1 MLRRALLL
9 IAALVVAAFL
19 AAVPARAQFGSIE
32 GDVKDPE
39 GNPMV
44 GAQILIERT
53 DIKGN
58 YKCKSDRKGHYF
70 HGGLPLGNYNVTL
83 ADASGKTLDMV
94 KGVRTRLG
102 DSQMVNFDL
111 KARQQRAAA
120 QQAGI
125 KVKQQ
130 QGGAATGGQELTK
143 EQRAQIEA
151 AMKQREAVRQKIE
164 KLQKSYG
171 AGMEAM
177 KTVGDQGLLAAA
189 LSIPAGTPLTPE
201 IRSKMDDKKFELCSS
216 AATDFE
222 AAAEAAKT
230 DSNEHIVLAQ
240 LAEARVCQAKAKRGQ
255 EATDLYNKSIE
266 AYQKAIALKA
276 DDPSYHNNYALA
288 LVNVGKMPEALEE
301 LGKAVQLDPPGAGRY
316 FYNLGAV
323 LTNSGRAKEATDAF
337 RKATEAD
344 AKYADAWYQ
353 LGVSLL
359 ADVKLD
365 PVTGKSTPAPGTLE
379 ALQKYLDLQPDGAH
393 AAEAKGMI
401 EALAGTVQT
410 RIKSDKAAPAKKKR

>member
-1 MLRRALLL
+1 MLRRALLI

-32 GDVKDPE
+32 GDVKDQD

-83 ADASGKTLDMV
+83 ADASGKTLDLV

-125 KVKQQ
+125 APRQQ
-130 QGGAATGGQELTK
+130 AGPGGQELTK
-143 EQRAQIEA
+143 EQRAQIDA
-151 AMKQREAVRQKIE
+151 AMKQREALRQKME
-164 KLQKSYG
+164 KLQKNYG

-177 KTVGDQGLLAAA
+177 KTAGDPALLAAA
-189 LSIPAGTPLTPE
+189 LNIPADTPLTPE
-201 IRSKMDDKKFELCSS
+201 LHSKMDDKKFELCST
-216 AATDFE
+216 AATEFE
-222 AAAEAAKT
+222 AAAAAAKA

-288 LVNVGKMPEALEE
+288 LVNVGKMPQALEE

-337 RKATEAD
+337 KKATEAD

-365 PVTGKSTPAPGTLE
+365 PATGKSIPAPGTLE

-410 RIKSDKAAPAKKKR
+410 QIKSEKAAPAKKKR

>member
-1 MLRRALLL
+1 MLRRAFLI

-32 GDVKDPE
+32 GDVKDQD

-44 GAQILIERT
+44 GAQILIERI

-70 HGGLPLGNYNVTL
+70 HGGLPLGNYTVTL

-125 KVKQQ
+125 NPRQQ
-130 QGGAATGGQELTK
+130 PGGGGGQELTK
-143 EQRAQIEA
+143 EQRAQIDA
-151 AMKQREAVRQKIE
+151 AMKQREAVRQKME

-171 AGMEAM
+171 TGMEAM
-177 KTVGDQGLLAAA
+177 KTAGDQGLLAAA
-189 LSIPAGTPLTPE
+189 LSIPADTPLTPE
-201 IRSKMDDKKFELCSS
+201 LRSKMDDKKFELCST
-216 AATDFE
+216 AATEFE

-288 LVNVGKMPEALEE
+288 LVNVGKMPQALEE
-301 LGKAVQLDPPGAGRY
+301 LGKAAQLDPPGAGRY

-337 RKATEAD
+337 KKATEAD
-344 AKYADAWYQ
+344 PKYADAWYQ

-365 PVTGKSTPAPGTLE
+365 PATGKSTPAPGTIE

-410 RIKSDKAAPAKKKR
+410 LIKREKAAPAKKKK

>member
-19 AAVPARAQFGSIE
+19 AAVPACAQFGSIE
-32 GDVKDPE
+32 GDVKDQE

-83 ADASGKTLDMV
+83 ADASGKALDMV

-125 KVKQQ
+125 KTKQQ
-130 QGGAATGGQELTK
+130 PGGGGGQELTK
-143 EQRAQIEA
+143 EQRAQIDA
-151 AMKQREAVRQKIE
+151 AMKQREALRQKME
-164 KLQKSYG
+164 KLQKNYG

-177 KTVGDQGLLAAA
+177 KTAGDQGLLAAA
-189 LSIPAGTPLTPE
+189 LNIPADTPLTPE
-201 IRSKMDDKKFELCSS
+201 LRSKMDDKKFELCSTAS
-216 AATDFE
+216 TEFE
-222 AAAEAAKT
+222 AAAEAAKA

-255 EATDLYNKSIE
+255 EATDLYSKSIE

-288 LVNVGKMPEALEE
+288 LVNVGKMPQALEE
-301 LGKAVQLDPPGAGRY
+301 LGKAAQLDPPGAGRY

-344 AKYADAWYQ
+344 PKYADAWYQ

-365 PVTGKSTPAPGTLE
+365 PATGKSTPAPGTLE

-410 RIKSDKAAPAKKKR
+410 LIKREKAPPAKKKK

>member
-1 MLRRALLL
+1 MLKQAFLI
-9 IAALVVAAFL
+9 IAALVITSFL

-32 GDVKDPE
+32 GDVKDTE

-44 GAQILIERT
+44 GAQILIERI

-70 HGGLPLGNYNVTL
+70 HGGLPLGNYTVTL
-83 ADASGKTLDMV
+83 ADASGKTLDLV

-102 DSQMVNFDL
+102 DSQIVNFDL

-125 KVKQQ
+125 APRQQ
-130 QGGAATGGQELTK
+130 AGGGGGQELTK

-151 AMKQREAVRQKIE
+151 AMKQREAMRQKME

-171 AGMEAM
+171 TGMEAM
-177 KTVGDQGLLAAA
+177 KMAGDQGLLAAA
-189 LSIPAGTPLTPE
+189 LNIPAGTALTPE
-201 IRSKMDDKKFELCSS
+201 IRSKMDDKKFELCST
-216 AATDFE
+216 AATEFE

-240 LAEARVCQAKAKRGQ
+240 LAEARVCQAKSKRGQ

-266 AYQKAIALKA
+266 AYQKAITLKA

-288 LVNVGKMPEALEE
+288 LVNVGKMPEALQE
-301 LGKAVQLDPPGAGRY
+301 LGKAAQLDPPGAGRY

-337 RKATEAD
+337 KKATEAD
-344 AKYADAWYQ
+344 PNYADAWYQ

-365 PVTGKSTPAPGTLE
+365 PATGKSTPAPGTLE
-379 ALQKYLDLQPDGAH
+379 ALQKYLDLQPDGPH
-393 AAEAKGMI
+393 TAEAKGMI
-401 EALAGTVQT
+401 EALGSTVQT
-410 RIKSDKAAPAKKKR
+410 VIKGEKAAPAKKKR

>member
-1 MLRRALLL
+1 MLRRAFLL
-9 IAALVVAAFL
+9 IAALVIAAFL

-32 GDVKDPE
+32 GDVKDQE

-44 GAQILIERT
+44 GAQILIERI

-70 HGGLPLGNYNVTL
+70 HGGLPLGNYTVTL
-83 ADASGKTLDMV
+83 ADASGKTLDLV

-125 KVKQQ
+125 APKQQ
-130 QGGAATGGQELTK
+130 AFGVGGGQELTK

-151 AMKQREAVRQKIE
+151 AMKQREAVRQKME
-164 KLQKSYG
+164 KLQKNYG

-177 KTVGDQGLLAAA
+177 KTAGDQGLLAAA
-189 LSIPAGTPLTPE
+189 LNIPAGTTLTPE
-201 IRSKMDDKKFELCSS
+201 VRTKMDDKKFELCSS

-288 LVNVGKMPEALEE
+288 LVNVGKMPQALEE
-301 LGKAVQLDPPGAGRY
+301 LGKAAQLDPPGAGRY

-337 RKATEAD
+337 KKATEAD
-344 AKYADAWYQ
+344 PKYADAWYQ

-365 PVTGKSTPAPGTLE
+365 QITGKSTPAPGTLE

-410 RIKSDKAAPAKKKR
+410 RIKSEKAVPAKKKK

>member
-1 MLRRALLL
+1 MLRRAFLL

-44 GAQILIERT
+44 GAQILIERI

-111 KARQQRAAA
+111 KSSRERAMARE
-120 QQAGI
+120 AGL

-130 QGGAATGGQELTK
+130 PGGAATGGQELTK

-151 AMKQREAVRQKIE
+151 AMKQREALRQKME
-164 KLQKSYG
+164 KLQKNYG

-177 KTVGDQGLLAAA
+177 KTAGDQGLLAAA

-255 EATDLYNKSIE
+255 EAADLYNKSIE

-288 LVNVGKMPEALEE
+288 LVNVGKMPQALEE
-301 LGKAVQLDPPGAGRY
+301 LGKAAQLDPPGAGRY

-365 PVTGKSTPAPGTLE
+365 PATGKSTPAPGTIE

-393 AAEAKGMI
+393 VAEAKGMI

-410 RIKSDKAAPAKKKR
+410 LIKSDRAAPAKKKR

>member
-1 MLRRALLL
+1 MLRRVFLL

-32 GDVKDPE
+32 GDVRDQE

-44 GAQILIERT
+44 GAQILIERI

-70 HGGLPLGNYNVTL
+70 HGGLPLGNYTVTL
-83 ADASGKTLDMV
+83 ADASGKALDLV

-111 KARQQRAAA
+111 KSSRERAMARE
-120 QQAGI
+120 AGL

-130 QGGAATGGQELTK
+130 PGGAATGGQELTK

-151 AMKQREAVRQKIE
+151 AMKQREALRQKME
-164 KLQKSYG
+164 KLQKNYG

-177 KTVGDQGLLAAA
+177 KTAGDQGLLAAA

-255 EATDLYNKSIE
+255 EAADLYNKSIE

-288 LVNVGKMPEALEE
+288 LVNVGKMPQALEE
-301 LGKAVQLDPPGAGRY
+301 LGKAAQLDPPGAGRY

-365 PVTGKSTPAPGTLE
+365 PATGKSTPAPGTIE

-393 AAEAKGMI
+393 VAEAKGMI

-410 RIKSDKAAPAKKKR
+410 LIKSDRAAPAKKKR

>member
-1 MLRRALLL
+1 MLRRAFLL

-32 GDVKDPE
+32 GDVRDQD

-44 GAQILIERT
+44 GAQILIERI

-70 HGGLPLGNYNVTL
+70 HGGLPLGNYTVTL
-83 ADASGKTLDMV
+83 ADASGKALDLV

-102 DSQMVNFDL
+102 DSQIVNFDL

-125 KVKQQ
+125 KTKQQ
-130 QGGAATGGQELTK
+130 PGGGGGQELTK
-143 EQRAQIEA
+143 EQRAQIDA
-151 AMKQREAVRQKIE
+151 AMKQREAMRQKME

-177 KTVGDQGLLAAA
+177 KTAGDQGLLAAA
-189 LSIPAGTPLTPE
+189 LNIPAGTALTPE
-201 IRSKMDDKKFELCSS
+201 VRTKMDDKKFELCSS

-288 LVNVGKMPEALEE
+288 LVNVGKMPQALEE
-301 LGKAVQLDPPGAGRY
+301 LGKAAQLDPPGAGRY

-344 AKYADAWYQ
+344 PTYADAWYQ

-365 PVTGKSTPAPGTLE
+365 PATGKSTPAPGTIE
-379 ALQKYLDLQPDGAH
+379 ALQKYLDLQPDGPH

-410 RIKSDKAAPAKKKR
+410 LIKREKAPPAKKKK

>member
-32 GDVKDPE
+32 GDVKDQE

-44 GAQILIERT
+44 GAQILIERI

-83 ADASGKTLDMV
+83 ADASGKALDMV

-125 KVKQQ
+125 KTRQQ
-130 QGGAATGGQELTK
+130 QPGGGGQELTK
-143 EQRAQIEA
+143 EQRAQIDA
-151 AMKQREAVRQKIE
+151 AMKQREALRQKME
-164 KLQKSYG
+164 KLQKNYG

-177 KTVGDQGLLAAA
+177 KTAGDQALLAAA
-189 LSIPAGTPLTPE
+189 LNIPAGTPLTPE
-201 IRSKMDDKKFELCSS
+201 VRTKMDDKKFELCSS

-255 EATDLYNKSIE
+255 EATDLYSKSIE

-288 LVNVGKMPEALEE
+288 LVNVGKMPQALEE
-301 LGKAVQLDPPGAGRY
+301 LGKAAQLDPPGAGRY

-344 AKYADAWYQ
+344 PKYADAWYQ

-365 PVTGKSTPAPGTLE
+365 PATGKSTPAPGTLE

-410 RIKSDKAAPAKKKR
+410 LIKREKAAPAKKKK

>member
-32 GDVKDPE
+32 GDVKDQE

-44 GAQILIERT
+44 GAQILIERI

-83 ADASGKTLDMV
+83 ADASGKALDMV

-125 KVKQQ
+125 KTRQQ
-130 QGGAATGGQELTK
+130 QPGGGGQELTK
-143 EQRAQIEA
+143 EQRAQIDA
-151 AMKQREAVRQKIE
+151 AMKQREALRQKME

-177 KTVGDQGLLAAA
+177 KTAGDQALLAAA
-189 LSIPAGTPLTPE
+189 LNIPAGTPLTPE
-201 IRSKMDDKKFELCSS
+201 VRTKMDDKKFELCSS

-255 EATDLYNKSIE
+255 EATDLYSKSIE

-288 LVNVGKMPEALEE
+288 LVNVGKMPQALEE
-301 LGKAVQLDPPGAGRY
+301 LGKAAQLDPPGAGRY

-344 AKYADAWYQ
+344 PKYADAWYQ

-365 PVTGKSTPAPGTLE
+365 PATGKSTPAPGTLE

-410 RIKSDKAAPAKKKR
+410 LIKREKAAPAKKKK